1 MKTKKSVSIFCLIF
15 LSILL
20 LLPCISL
27 FVMSFMKYSSNKGLF
42 GSPFV
47 GLASITKFLKQTEL
61 IRAIQNTFTISILAL
76 ILGVIYLIVAIPTI
90 HSFQNRVVKAVVA
103 WIFILPAILP
113 ANTYILLLRSYF
125 STETLVTG
133 SIWLQLIAAAQ
144 NSLRFASVFVITALF
159 TKGDIKLQIRKCVLL
174 YIGMKLIRILSTDT
188 GFMSEFSN
196 PLTYEYLDTYDSLLY
211 RIGIYPMQFSQYA
224 AGYVVKIVLQLLPAL
239 IGVFLLIS
247 LYKSESKNAA
257 AVCSKRKYYPG
268 MALALVPIAL
278 LLLIGMAS
286 FRGQSKLSLPIVQA
300 VYIYGFLFAVAI
312 AAITISFGLLLASAS
327 AQLNKWSLTLITVLY
342 FLSDS
347 LLGPKILCHHLE
359 ALDTFW
365 ILPIQNMHYILP
377 TAIIGT
383 MLIKDKHSQKLLP
396 ALPISAF
403 GLAFAWF
410 WGDHM
415 AFQFI
420 QGRDHIFPISLAMK
434 WQLSTTK
441 YVAVAS
447 SSSDEPLSWLPYVL
461 IPIIIAGA
469 CFIIGS
475 VLYNKEQKNN

>member
-1 MKTKKSVSIFCLIF
+1 MKTKKLVSIFCLIF
-15 LSILL
+15 LSFSL

-27 FVMSFMKYSSNKGLF
+27 LVMSFMKYSSNKGLF

-47 GLASITKFLKQTEL
+47 GLASITRFLKLTEL

-76 ILGVIYLIVAIPTI
+76 IFGVIYLLLAILAI
-90 HSFQNRVVKAVVA
+90 HSFQNSVIKAVA
-103 WIFILPAILP
+103 TWIFVLPAILP
-113 ANTYILLLRSYF
+113 ANTYTLLLRSYL
-125 STETLVTG
+125 STESLVTG

-159 TKGDIKLQIRKCVLL
+159 TKGDNKLQIRKYVLL

-188 GFMSEFSN
+188 GFMNDFAN

-239 IGVFLLIS
+239 IGAFLLIS
-247 LYKSESKNAA
+247 LYKSESQNTA
-257 AVCSKRKYYPG
+257 AVCSNRKYYPG
-268 MALALVPIAL
+268 MTLALIPIAL
-278 LLLIGMAS
+278 ILLIGMAS
-286 FRGQSKLSLPIVQA
+286 FRGQSKLSLPVVQRA
-300 VYIYGFLFAVAI
+300 YIYGFLFALAI

-327 AQLNKWSLTLITVLY
+327 VHLNKWGIILVTGLY

-347 LLGPKILCHHLE
+347 LLGPFILCHHLD
-359 ALDTFW
+359 ALDTLW
-365 ILPIQNMHYILP
+365 SLLIQNMHYILP
-377 TAIIGT
+377 AAIIGI
-383 MLIKDKHSQKLLP
+383 MIIKDKHSQKLLP

-415 AFQFI
+415 TFQFI
-420 QGRDHIFPISLAMK
+420 RGRDHIFPISLVMK
-434 WQLSTTK
+434 WQLSTTE
-441 YVAVAS
+441 YEAVAS

-461 IPIIIAGA
+461 IPIIIAGT

-475 VLYNKEQKNN
+475 VLYNKEQK